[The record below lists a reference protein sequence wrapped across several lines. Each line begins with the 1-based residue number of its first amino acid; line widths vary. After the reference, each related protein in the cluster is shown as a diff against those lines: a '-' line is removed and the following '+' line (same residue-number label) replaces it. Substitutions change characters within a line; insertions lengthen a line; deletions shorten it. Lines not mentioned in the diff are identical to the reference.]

1 MSTVP
6 IAVVPADPILCCYV
20 NKTNKLQVGRIVNI
34 PNWHFERVVLPGQR
48 LLFEAHVVGL
58 LEVHVITDSS
68 TCLLSTIPCPDLQIS
83 KDLIN
88 QLLNQLS

>member
-6 IAVVPADPILCCYV
+6 VAVVPADPILCCYV
-20 NKTNKLQVGRIVNI
+20 NKTDQLQVGRIVNI

-48 LLFEAHVVGL
+48 LLFEAQVGGV
-58 LEVHVITDSS
+58 LEVHVITHSS
-68 TCLLSTIPCPDLQIS
+68 TSLLSTIPCPDLQIS
-83 KDLIN
+83 NDLIN

>member
-6 IAVVPADPILCCYV
+6 AAVVPADRILCCYV
-20 NKTNKLQVGRIVNI
+20 NKTDQLQVGRIVNI

-48 LLFEAHVVGL
+48 LLFESQIAAL
-58 LEVHVITDSS
+58 LEVHIITRYS
-68 TCLLSTIPCPDLQIS
+68 TTLLSTIPCPDLQIS
-83 KDLIN
+83 NDLID

>member
-6 IAVVPADPILCCYV
+6 VAVVPADPILCCYV

-34 PNWHFERVVLPGQR
+34 PNWHFERVILPGQR
-48 LLFEAHVVGL
+48 LLFEAQVAGL
-58 LEVHVITDSS
+58 LEVHVVTNSS
-68 TCLLSTIPCPDLQIS
+68 TSLLSTIPCPDLQIS

-88 QLLNQLS
+88 RLLSQLS

>member
-6 IAVVPADPILCCYV
+6 VAVVPADPILCCYV

-34 PNWHFERVVLPGQR
+34 PNWHFERVILPGQR
-48 LLFEAHVVGL
+48 LLFEAQVAGL
-58 LEVHVITDSS
+58 LEVHVVTNSS
-68 TCLLSTIPCPDLQIS
+68 TSLLSTIPCPDLQIS

-88 QLLNQLS
+88 RLLNQLS

>member
-6 IAVVPADPILCCYV
+6 VAVVPADPILCCYV
-20 NKTNKLQVGRIVNI
+20 NKTDKLQVGRIVNI

-48 LLFEAHVVGL
+48 LLFEAQVAGL

-68 TCLLSTIPCPDLQIS
+68 TSLLSTIPCPDLQIS
-83 KDLIN
+83 TDLIN
-88 QLLNQLS
+88 QLLNRLS

>member
-20 NKTNKLQVGRIVNI
+20 NKTDKLQVGRIVNI
-34 PNWHFERVVLPGQR
+34 PNWHFERVILPGQR
-48 LLFEAHVVGL
+48 LLFEAQVAGL

-68 TCLLSTIPCPDLQIS
+68 TSLLSTIPCPDLQIS

-88 QLLNQLS
+88 QLLNRLS